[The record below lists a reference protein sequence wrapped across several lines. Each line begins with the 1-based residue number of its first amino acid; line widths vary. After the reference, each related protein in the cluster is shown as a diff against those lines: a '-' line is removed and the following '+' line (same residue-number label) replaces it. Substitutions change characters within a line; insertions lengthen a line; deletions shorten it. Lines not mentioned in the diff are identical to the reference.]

1 MSQQSLD
8 LRRSTQIARRHKA
21 LIGSLFVIGLV
32 GGAGYTVINPP
43 KATSEAL
50 VVLPQSVN
58 ANQST
63 TTDANGN
70 LVYPGTATQV
80 VIADSDPV
88 LNAALRQI
96 TPAMSLQQLRE
107 NVQVTSPAATVI
119 AIDGKSTS
127 ASQAVDI
134 ANAVANSYVAYV
146 GAPNSPAGHL
156 SVRVLQPGAY
166 PTGESLLQ
174 RLLPFAL
181 LGALAGALIGFIAS
195 LAFGRNTRRLRE
207 RDAIANSLGVPV
219 LAAVPVSH
227 PSDADAWT
235 KLLDEY
241 EPSVVHA
248 WQLRRMLDQLGIAD
262 PRQANAPGHA
272 SSLAVLSLSSDKKAL
287 ALGPQLATFAAS
299 LGIRTALAVG
309 QQQAPATAA
318 TLYTACAIPPHAAP
332 QRRRPLRTLGIED
345 GRVVGLA
352 GAELI
357 VVVGV
362 IDSQEPRMPDIMYT
376 GLTIL
381 GVSAGAATA
390 EELARVATVAAAD
403 GRDIAGILVANPDPA
418 DRSTGRVPQLGRI
431 QRRMPSRVTGIPTE
445 SRR

>member
-1 MSQQSLD
+1 M
-8 LRRSTQIARRHKA
+8 QIARRHKI
-21 LIGSLFVIGLV
+21 LIGSLAVLGLV
-32 GGAGYTVINPP
+32 GGSAYTLMNPP

-58 ANQST
+58 SGSATS
-63 TTDANGN
+63 TDANGN
-70 LVYPGTATQV
+70 TVFPGAATQV
-80 VIADSDPV
+80 VIAGSDPV

-96 TPAMSLQQLRE
+96 NPPMSLRELRLS
-107 NVQVTSPAATVI
+107 VQVTSVAGTVI

-127 ASQAVDI
+127 AAQAVEI
-134 ANAVANSYVAYV
+134 ANAVANAYVAYV
-146 GAPNSPAGHL
+146 SSPASPVGRL

-181 LGALAGALIGFIAS
+181 LGALAGALIGFITA
-195 LAFGRNTRRLRE
+195 LALGRNARRLRE
-207 RDAIANSLGVPV
+207 KDAIADSLGVPV
-219 LAAVPVSH
+219 LAAIPVSR
-227 PSDADAWT
+227 PSDANAWT

-248 WQLRRMLDQLGIAD
+248 WQLRKMLDQLGIAD
-262 PRQANAPGHA
+262 SRPTNEPGRA
-272 SSLAVLSLSSDKKAL
+272 SSLAVLSLAADKKAL
-287 ALGPQLATFAAS
+287 ALGPQLAAFAAS
-299 LGIRTALAVG
+299 LGIRTILVAG
-309 QQQAPATAA
+309 QQQDAAAAA
-318 TLYTACAIPPHAAP
+318 TLYTACAVPPHAAP
-332 QRRRPLRTLGIED
+332 RRRRPLRTLAADD
-345 GRVVGLA
+345 GRAIEPA

-357 VVVGV
+357 VVVAV
-362 IDSQEPRMPDIMYT
+362 IDAKEPQMPDIMHT

-390 EELARVATVAAAD
+390 EELAKVATVAAAD
-403 GRDIAGILVANPDPA
+403 KRDLTGIVVADPDPG